1 METDQKTAND
11 TDEKTVDN
19 TDEKSNPSKSSNNIF
34 DNKHAFRIIIIL
46 LLAGIISG
54 IRNLLKEKVHGKA
67 IVEEIGVESWSYH
80 IISALIAACLVPL
93 FLHFIHSDLVLIDKT
108 NENNIRNNMKA
119 FILFGFCL
127 IAGSFSDNFIEG
139 VYSNSIQNEISDL
152 IEENNKEKDLLLTDL
167 INKRN
172 NPNPPSDIEKGNY
185 LEYLENDFRLEKDE
199 ARTVLEIKAR
209 TPIAKEDLLRIYV
222 DSTIQIEP
230 LLERMIKQRVFV
242 EINLERPTIVT
253 MDNFEGN

>member
-1 METDQKTAND
+1 METDQTTVND
-11 TDEKTVDN
+11 TDENIKP
-19 TDEKSNPSKSSNNIF
+19 SNSSNGIF

-46 LLAGIISG
+46 LLAGLISG
-54 IRNLLKEKVHGKA
+54 IRNLLKEKIHGKA
-67 IVEEIGVESWSYH
+67 IIGEIGIESWSYH

-93 FLHFIHSDLVLIDKT
+93 FLHFIHSDLVLIDRT

-139 VYSNSIQNEISDL
+139 VYSNSIQNEINDL

-172 NPNPPSDIEKGNY
+172 NPPSDIEKGDY
-185 LEYLENDFRLEKDE
+185 LEHLKNDFKLEKEE
-199 ARTVLEIKAR
+199 ARAVLDIKAR
-209 TPIAKEDLLRIYV
+209 TPIAREDLLNIYI
-222 DSTIQIEP
+222 DSTIKIEP

-242 EINLERPTIVT
+242 EINLEKPTIVT
-253 MDNFEGN
+253 KDNFEGN